1 MNNNNDTTNPRPTTP
16 PAQIVPLRPERNLNA
31 APLAPDRPAQI
42 ARPRQTINQNNQTPN
57 NSTNNTNNQTP
68 NNSTNNASVT
78 NGNPRGR

>member
-16 PAQIVPLRPERNLNA
+16 QEQIFPLRPERNLNA

-42 ARPRQTINQNNQTPN
+42 ARPKEGATLTP
-57 NSTNNTNNQTP
+57 NNQTP